1 MKYKKM
7 KININRKEGKQIIDM
22 YATDTR
28 LLVDLFQMRVVLNG
42 F

>member
-1 MKYKKM
+1 MKWKKN
-7 KININRKEGKQIIDM
+7 KIKPRKEGKQIIDM